1 MEWNCDGNHDWKDD
15 AFYNN
20 VVSEECEKNGD
31 RSNGS
36 CSSGESSFS
45 HSSVTWFVVLCVI
58 CFLIKLFT

>member
-1 MEWNCDGNHDWKDD
+1 MDWNHDGNRDWKDD

-20 VVSEECEKNGD
+20 IVSEEYEKNGD

-36 CSSGESSFS
+36 YSSGESSS
-45 HSSVTWFVVLCVI
+45 SNSSVTWFVVLCVI